1 MMKYLTK
8 RLSLLLAMALLLPV
22 LAACSTG
29 GDDENQSVTIGWIP
43 WDEDIAATY
52 LWEHVL
58 EEEGYDVELVQL
70 DAGLVFQGMAQGDVD
85 VFLDTWLPGTHAEYW
100 EDYGDQLEDLGV
112 WYDDAILAYAVPDYV
127 DVQSI
132 PALAENAELFDG
144 QIVGIEPGAGMM
156 GIARDTVN
164 PGYGLADSLEL
175 VESSTPAMIAEL
187 DSATAAEEPIVVT
200 MWQPHWAYEAY
211 NLRNLEDP
219 DNLWGDAE
227 QLHVT
232 AREGF
237 SEEFPEL
244 TEWFGNF
251 QMDNDALFSLEV
263 LIVESDGDEAGAV
276 DEWLENEENQQLVD
290 SWITE

>member
-1 MMKYLTK
+1 MKFLMK
-8 RLSLLLAMALLLPV
+8 RISLLLAMALLLPV
-22 LAACSTG
+22 LAACSVG
-29 GDDENQSVTIGWIP
+29 GDDENQEVTIGWIP

-58 EEEGYDVELVQL
+58 EEEGYDVELTQL

-100 EDYGDQLEDLGV
+100 EDYGDELEDLGI

-127 DVQSI
+127 DVQAI
-132 PALAENAELFDG
+132 PELAENADLFDG

-164 PGYGLADSLEL
+164 PGYGLESLEL
-175 VESSTPAMIAEL
+175 LESSTPAMLAEL

-211 NLRNLEDP
+211 DLRNLEDP

-237 SEEFPEL
+237 TEDYPEL
-244 TEWFGNF
+244 AEWFGNF
-251 QMDNDALFSLEV
+251 QMDNEALFSLEV

-276 DEWLENEENQQLVD
+276 DEWLENEENQALVD
-290 SWITE
+290 SWITD